1 MTVIENIKKTKEN
14 ISSNISTI
22 KGNINSSVLK
32 IKDKGNQTLS
42 TLKEEYQLTKFQEN
56 LETSK
61 IKNLLNNPK
70 DMNKYQVISLI
81 FIIILLRK
89 FKQIVKLSVVTSIAF
104 LAYSY
109 FN

>member
-1 MTVIENIKKTKEN
+1 MSVIENIQKTKEN

-32 IKDKGNQTLS
+32 IKNKGNQTLS

-56 LETSK
+56 LEPTK

-70 DMNKYQVISLI
+70 DVNKYQIISLI
-81 FIIILLRK
+81 FLIILLRK
-89 FKQIVKLSVVTSIAF
+89 SQQIIKLSVVALIAL
-104 LAYSY
+104 LAYSH